1 MRGSFIWLDQDNSGD
16 LYITIRLDP
25 KDKETAE
32 HLQRDLRGKRIQ
44 IDIKEEVK
52 HESN

>member
-1 MRGSFIWLDQDNSGD
+1 MTGTFIWLDQDKSGD
-16 LYITIRLDP
+16 LYITVKLDT
-25 KDKETAE
+25 KDKEAAE

-44 IDIKEEVK
+44 IDIKEEGK